1 MGSRPPEARLIAIE
15 GVIGVGK
22 TSLARLLARALGSRL
37 HLEVVDE
44 NPFLP
49 RFYAEPKRYAFP
61 TQIFFLLS
69 RYRQQQDFYQQ
80 DLFQQGAVSDYLF
93 AKDRIFAHVNLAD
106 DELRLYERLVVELEA
121 RVPVPDRVVYL
132 QASMETL
139 LARIERRGRSYE
151 RDMPRRYLE
160 NLTDAYNHFFFHYR
174 DAPLLVVNTND
185 IDFVHNPSHFED
197 LRQRIEASWSGVQ
210 YYTPAPEAGA

>member
-1 MGSRPPEARLIAIE
+1 LPASKAEARLVAIE

-22 TSLARLLARALGSRL
+22 TSLARLLARGMGARL

-49 RFYAEPKRYAFP
+49 RFYSEPKRYAFP

-69 RYRQQQDFYQQ
+69 RYRQQQEFFQT
-80 DLFQQGAVSDYLF
+80 DLFEQRVVSDYLF
-93 AKDRIFAHVNLAD
+93 AKDRIFANVNLAD

-132 QASMETL
+132 QASIETL
-139 LARIERRGRSYE
+139 LTRIARRGRSYE
-151 RDMPRRYLE
+151 RDLPRSYLE
-160 NLTDAYNHFFFHYR
+160 NLADAYNHYFFHYR
-174 DAPLLVVNTND
+174 EAPLLVVNTND
-185 IDFVHNPSHFED
+185 IDFVNNPRHFED
-197 LRQRIEASWSGVQ
+197 LRRRIQSSWSGVQ